1 MRDFLLV
8 PLRGLVRP
16 PDLYDV
22 HSHEVRTHISDC
34 SHPIIKLIDIATHVA
49 KKVGFGLIDVL
60 FLKVLLNKIM
70 K

>member
-22 HSHEVRTHISDC
+22 HSHEVRTHISDY
-34 SHPIIKLIDIATHVA
+34 SNPIIKLTDIATNVA
-49 KKVGFGLIDVL
+49 KKVALD
-60 FLKVLLNKIM
+60 
-70 K
+70 